1 MPRCYS
7 SGGGVNKAKTK
18 KIKSRKQ
25 KKVRSSRKMRKSRKN
40 KYYSQNQEGGWWPS
54 LFRRSSR
61 VFPYYQDQNQD
72 QSGHAEP
79 IGDPLIFT
87 LPQQYTSTIKKNR
100 QEIKKIITSKGK
112 QFARKLTAE
121 NIDYGTYMGSSE
133 PNATLVDDLFEE
145 DVRTREALETIK
157 QYSELYDAIQESK
170 LIYGGSLA

>member
-7 SGGGVNKAKTK
+7 SGGGVNKAKT
-18 KIKSRKQ
+18 

-61 VFPYYQDQNQD
+61 VFPYYQDE
-72 QSGHAEP
+72 SGHAEP
-79 IGDPLIFT
+79 IGDPQIFT

-100 QEIKKIITSKGK
+100 QEIKKIITSKGI
-112 QFARKLTAE
+112 QFARTLTAK

-133 PNATLVDDLFEE
+133 PYATLVDDLFEE
-145 DVRTREALETIK
+145 DVQTRQALEIIK
-157 QYSELYDAIQESK
+157 YYSELYDTIQESK

>member
-40 KYYSQNQEGGWWPS
+40 KYYSQNQEGGGWWPS

-61 VFPYYQDQNQD
+61 VFPYYQDE
-72 QSGHAEP
+72 SGHAEP
-79 IGDPLIFT
+79 IGDPQIFT

-100 QEIKKIITSKGK
+100 QEIKKIITSKGI
-112 QFARKLTAE
+112 QFARMLTAK

-133 PNATLVDDLFEE
+133 PYATLVDDLFEE
-145 DVRTREALETIK
+145 DVQTRQALEIIK
-157 QYSELYDAIQESK
+157 YYSELYDAIQESK
-170 LIYGGSLA
+170 VIYGGSLA